1 MLYAVRVI
9 CETIEQVGDTLF
21 HLFRWRC
28 TAEPAQHL
36 LGFRLFRK
44 LGLV

>member
-9 CETIEQVGDTLF
+9 CETVEQVGDTLF
-21 HLFRWRC
+21 HPFGWRR
-28 TAEPAQHL
+28 TAEPAQHF